1 MLAHNEADLSCL
13 ALPVTG
19 GDAIGDVIRVIMESV
34 SPASKQD
41 LIVAD
46 VLWTWNKYI
55 YVLGL
60 LNKKWETG
68 LSNVI

>member
-19 GDAIGDVIRVIMESV
+19 DDAIGDVIRVIMESV

-41 LIVAD
+41 LIVAA
-46 VLWTWNKYI
+46 VL
-55 YVLGL
+55 
-60 LNKKWETG
+60 
-68 LSNVI
+68 